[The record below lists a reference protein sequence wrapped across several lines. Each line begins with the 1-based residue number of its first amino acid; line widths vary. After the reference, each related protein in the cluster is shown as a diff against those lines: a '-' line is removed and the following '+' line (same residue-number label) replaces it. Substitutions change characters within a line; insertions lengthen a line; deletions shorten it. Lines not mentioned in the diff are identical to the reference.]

1 MHMISNQQR
10 QDVIDFLT
18 SSIEL
23 TADKGSNRVYN
34 LKRRAGL
41 LVRKLKDNKE
51 IDYQLVKRLKDELK
65 KD

>member
-18 SSIEL
+18 SFIEL

-34 LKRRAGL
+34 LNAVLDCLSGS
-41 LVRKLKDNKE
+41 
-51 IDYQLVKRLKDELK
+51 
-65 KD
+65 

>member
-18 SSIEL
+18 SFIEL
-23 TADKGSNRVYN
+23 TADKSSNRVYN